1 MKTLVTSIIFLLVLG
16 NLFSQDTLKQK
27 DNGRLLSATLN
38 SDGDTVPYVYM
49 QTYYVWERRTFVNKK
64 EAKKYNKLQRNV
76 RLVYPYAK
84 KASELL
90 EKYSAEIEG
99 EENQRKIKKYYK
111 KIEEEL
117 WAEYGEELKEMKVS
131 QGRILIKLIDRE
143 TDRTS
148 YELVRELRS
157 GFTAFVFQGMARMF
171 GHDLKSEYNAN
182 EEDRY
187 IEEIV
192 AAIEMNQFSLSNTK

>member
-1 MKTLVTSIIFLLVLG
+1 MLFFG
-16 NLFSQDTLKQK
+16 NLFSQDTLRQK
-27 DNGRLLSATLN
+27 NDGRLLSATL
-38 SDGDTVPYVYM
+38 SIEGDTVPYVYM
-49 QTYYVWERRTFVNKK
+49 ETYYVWDRRAFVNKK
-64 EAKKYNKLQRNV
+64 EEKKYNILQRNV

-90 EKYSAEIEG
+90 EKYSKEIEG
-99 EENQRKIKKYYK
+99 EQNERKVKKYYK

-117 WAEYGEELKEMKVS
+117 WAEYGDELKEMRVS

-171 GHDLKSEYNAN
+171 GHDLKSEYNATQ
-182 EEDRY
+182 EDKY

-192 AAIEMNQFSLSNTK
+192 TAIEMNQFRASISE